1 MASQAKV
8 IISGQNQLTPA
19 IKSATNDLNGFEST
33 AKKVGSTLK
42 SAFVITAIIASL
54 KELGSAAKQC
64 FNEFTTAERS
74 YKQLALALRDT
85 SAYDQAI
92 KTIDTLS
99 RQTLASKG
107 DIESMVAELAAL
119 GKSGEEIEKIST
131 AAVALSNVTGKDLK
145 SSMTTLLN
153 TYNGTTTALNRLGI
167 KTNQF
172 TKEEIEQGA
181 AIQEVIDTLGD
192 YSKAM
197 AEADSS
203 QHLQNIKNTWG
214 DIRQVIGGVIDYSFK
229 DLFKRFDDGLAN
241 SYGNITNVIQYIGA
255 VINNLPKVASLALN
269 SIWSMVK
276 KTFEW
281 DSIKTIFI
289 SAAENI
295 FTIATTTLKLIF
307 TSIPKMVWNL
317 VKGIGIYI
325 AYIGVNIKNTILQ
338 AIEDLLNYLPSH
350 LPDWAKRLFG
360 LDSSGNVFKFNVD
373 KKSADNLKKLANE
386 AFESAGSA
394 AVDSIKD
401 FLEARTAVKDNI
413 SETLTSLYGDIFN
426 DFKQGVDS
434 VIQPTLAEIKEYSE
448 ASNQG
453 SLLNGLG
460 GLGGNDGGANGSSL
474 NIFGNTVAKTNEIIK
489 KYSNILDYGL
499 TDLQKELKIRKTIAA
514 ELGKEAL
521 TVYERLTLV
530 AMLLKEDQKILD
542 LKNKEAKAYQDNID
556 AVDNWRKSLKEA
568 NEKALHPLRAS
579 IDSLFGKDGRYSKG
593 YWSTETYTDN
603 NGVEHQQNV
612 YNAGGSEQALWG
624 ELASVVSNLL
634 GEFSTFVDAIISG
647 NVWLAAVIE
656 VIRGFAEGFKPFLSQ
671 ILNPILDALRQ
682 FGAALA
688 EASIIKELVNIVNTF
703 LPILKTIMN
712 IITPI
717 VSIISSISSILMEVL
732 MPIFKGLAYVLITIT
747 GTFEWVIAW
756 FKYWIDSFCNWLAS
770 INILGWRPFAGLE
783 RKATKP
789 TSYAE
794 FMSDKYSVIDAGHD
808 TSYDAA
814 ASTSVTNASYSG
826 STSVTINIYQQA
838 PVVGSNGMFEFCQ
851 MIKDTFDEMSYYGVS
866 A

>member
-325 AYIGVNIKNTILQ
+325 AYIGVNIKNTIHSY
-338 AIEDLLNYLPSH
+338 LNT
-350 LPDWAKRLFG
+350 K
-360 LDSSGNVFKFNVD
+360 KD
-373 KKSADNLKKLANE
+373 KN
-386 AFESAGSA
+386 
-394 AVDSIKD
+394 
-401 FLEARTAVKDNI
+401 
-413 SETLTSLYGDIFN
+413 
-426 DFKQGVDS
+426 
-434 VIQPTLAEIKEYSE
+434 
-448 ASNQG
+448 
-453 SLLNGLG
+453 
-460 GLGGNDGGANGSSL
+460 
-474 NIFGNTVAKTNEIIK
+474 
-489 KYSNILDYGL
+489 
-499 TDLQKELKIRKTIAA
+499 
-514 ELGKEAL
+514 
-521 TVYERLTLV
+521 
-530 AMLLKEDQKILD
+530 
-542 LKNKEAKAYQDNID
+542 
-556 AVDNWRKSLKEA
+556 
-568 NEKALHPLRAS
+568 
-579 IDSLFGKDGRYSKG
+579 
-593 YWSTETYTDN
+593 
-603 NGVEHQQNV
+603 
-612 YNAGGSEQALWG
+612 
-624 ELASVVSNLL
+624 
-634 GEFSTFVDAIISG
+634 
-647 NVWLAAVIE
+647 
-656 VIRGFAEGFKPFLSQ
+656 RG
-671 ILNPILDALRQ
+671 
-682 FGAALA
+682 
-688 EASIIKELVNIVNTF
+688 
-703 LPILKTIMN
+703 
-712 IITPI
+712 
-717 VSIISSISSILMEVL
+717 
-732 MPIFKGLAYVLITIT
+732 
-747 GTFEWVIAW
+747 
-756 FKYWIDSFCNWLAS
+756 
-770 INILGWRPFAGLE
+770 
-783 RKATKP
+783 
-789 TSYAE
+789 
-794 FMSDKYSVIDAGHD
+794 
-808 TSYDAA
+808 
-814 ASTSVTNASYSG
+814 
-826 STSVTINIYQQA
+826 
-838 PVVGSNGMFEFCQ
+838 
-851 MIKDTFDEMSYYGVS
+851 
-866 A
+866 